1 METLQQILPG
11 HKYGQILSGQTGTN
25 MEKYDKYGDTAT
37 NLDITSEKLG
47 FSICK
52 ISQSQQD
59 QNFLKPTIDFA
70 EQCARGA
77 SYFSKYLIASKLLI
91 SIVMIFHRPNL
102 PIFLAGTLA
111 TPLCTICWWRL
122 RRTSEPLIGGT
133 STLLQTLNNQIV
145 LIFFNQIVLNFK

>member
-1 METLQQILPG
+1 METVQQILPG
-11 HKYGQILSGQTGTN
+11 HKYGQTGTN

-70 EQCARGA
+70 EQCARDA

-133 STLLQTLNNQIV
+133 SSWLQTLNNQIV
-145 LIFFNQIVLNFK
+145 LNFFNQIVLNFK

>member
-1 METLQQILPG
+1 
-11 HKYGQILSGQTGTN
+11 

-52 ISQSQQD
+52 ISQQD
-59 QNFLKPTIDFA
+59 QNFLKPTIDF
-70 EQCARGA
+70 A

-133 STLLQTLNNQIV
+133 SSWLQTLNNQIV
-145 LIFFNQIVLNFK
+145 LNFF